1 MHCGGGLRG
10 HWSAAH
16 RRAAGGGE
24 AGSRLSSACRGGTS
38 LWVQKQ
44 GAGASGKEA
53 AAARRAARVD
63 EEANFGVSL
72 ESPEA
77 VLAEGRRIVYLCCF
91 VGVIS
96 SLDRQAMSVAIV
108 PMSTDLGY
116 SDTIRGSI
124 SSIFSLGY
132 TIALLPLG
140 VAQQMVSARLILA
153 GGVIAWSTFTLLT
166 PTFAEYGVSE
176 LLVIRMFV
184 GAAEAVT
191 VPTVQTFVARWMP
204 LTRRS
209 SALALL
215 SCAFQ
220 VGTITALLTA
230 PKIVE
235 TIGWEA
241 VFYSFGVLGFGWV
254 AVWLGIAKDAPPL
267 PSSSPAF
274 PSLHTSLDSTSLA
287 AAAVTASNI
296 EGGGGQGRGLAMGS
310 ISQKKA
316 APGPVNGLNGA
327 VDGLNELPW
336 KEALE
341 SKALWAA
348 AAAHSSNN
356 WGLYVSLAWLPTFF
370 VQSYNM
376 DLGQSAMY
384 SLLPYI
390 AGVVSSYGAGVAA
403 DTVLEKGIPLATV
416 RRMFQG
422 VGSLGPA
429 VCMAILALNVQA
441 GGVEGEVVA
450 TLAPQGAAGLFVG
463 TVALGGFSAGGFAS
477 SLLDIS
483 KTYSGFLYGITT
495 VIYIFMCFFVCMF
508 GHLLLV
514 QDLGAPLQVY

>member
-1 MHCGGGLRG
+1 
-10 HWSAAH
+10 
-16 RRAAGGGE
+16 
-24 AGSRLSSACRGGTS
+24 
-38 LWVQKQ
+38 V
-44 GAGASGKEA
+44 
-53 AAARRAARVD
+53 

-72 ESPEA
+72 ETPEA

-116 SDTIRGSI
+116 SDTIKGSI

-140 VAQQMVSARLILA
+140 VAQQMASARLIMA

-166 PTFAEYGVSE
+166 PTFAEHGVSE
-176 LLVIRMFV
+176 LLAVRMFV

-204 LTRRS
+204 LERRS

-235 TIGWEA
+235 TMGWEA

-254 AVWLGIAKDAPPL
+254 AVWLGVARDYPQL
-267 PSSSPAF
+267 PSF
-274 PSLHTSLDSTSLA
+274 PLSTPLSLDSTSLA
-287 AAAVTASNI
+287 AAAITAPSI
-296 EGGGGQGRGLAMGS
+296 GVGDGGA
-310 ISQKKA
+310 
-316 APGPVNGLNGA
+316 VNGFDGT
-327 VDGLNELPW
+327 VDALKELPW
-336 KEALE
+336 KEALG
-341 SKALWAA
+341 SKAVWAA
-348 AAAHSSNN
+348 AAAHSASN

-403 DTVLEKGIPLATV
+403 DTVLENGMPLATL

-441 GGVEGEVVA
+441 GGVEGDVVA
-450 TLAPQGAAGLFVG
+450 TLPAQAAAGLFVG
-463 TVALGGFSAGGFAS
+463 SVSLGGFSAGGFAS

-495 VIYIFMCFFVCMF
+495 VIYTFVCIDVCVCVCICVCVCLRVC
-508 GHLLLV
+508 GHLLFV
-514 QDLGAPLQVY
+514 QGLGGLLQA